1 MVGGGE
7 IESVSGQEAID
18 IDSDTWREFRA
29 GDSPIEQVNVVL
41 GEEGGHP
48 ADWED
53 GVVTVAEEMNK
64 GRYGTSTLENEL
76 FDQMDEAFEDT
87 IERELEDQAD
97 ILEDRFSFLDD
108 FGLRY
113 EGVQVAELEG
123 AAGHHGREVSKWGQ
137 ANNGS
142 DYIVV
147 DYSHMP
153 DIDPLEDTVEG
164 SAERLVR
171 HEAVHALQSA
181 VDNGFSSVW
190 RRTGSRDIERAT
202 TEGMARYEQY
212 KGTNIERRAEQVVQD
227 PEEVADFWRKRVV
240 DEDLEASD
248 PYSYGE
254 LAAYF
259 LEEAHR
265 QRKFDEMAQKDPT
278 PAAHIPTV
286 NEYAEKQARK
296 TMLDNPEKEQLDEAL
311 EEASQHMDVPFYG
324 NLVEEEYDQM
334 QAYLEGDDDFRE
346 RLASPEDASS
356 LVRILEEEEAA
367 NRALESAS
375 FVLDN
380 TDYDSEDYLR
390 AEARMLAAERLDFQ
404 TEQYDALKQTVEDS
418 GSPEYGGERA
428 TA

>member
-18 IDSDTWREFRA
+18 IVSDTWREFRA
-29 GDSPIEQVNVVL
+29 GDPPIEQVNVVL

-48 ADWED
+48 ADWDD

-97 ILEDRFSFLDD
+97 ILEERFSFLDD

-123 AAGHHGREVSKWGQ
+123 FGAHHGGEVSKWGQ
-137 ANNGS
+137 ANNGR
-142 DYIVV
+142 DHIVV
-147 DYSHMP
+147 DYSYMP
-153 DIDPLEDTVEG
+153 WIDPLEENVE
-164 SAERLVR
+164 ARARRVIR
-171 HEAVHALQSA
+171 HEAVHALQDEIDDRFRDVSIQS
-181 VDNGFSSVW
+181 GPK
-190 RRTGSRDIERAT
+190 DIERASK
-202 TEGMARYEQY
+202 EGLARYEQY

-227 PEEVADFWRKRVV
+227 PEEIADFWRNRVV

-265 QRKFDEMAQKDPT
+265 QRKLDEMAEQDPT
-278 PAAHIPTV
+278 RAAHIPTL
-286 NEYAEKQARK
+286 NEYAEKQTRK
-296 TMLDNPEKEQLDEAL
+296 TMLENPEKEELDSAL
-311 EEASQHMDVPFYG
+311 EEAGQHMDVPFYG
-324 NLVEEEYDQM
+324 SLVEEEYDQM
-334 QAYLEGDDDFRE
+334 EAYLEGDAEFTE
-346 RLASPEDASS
+346 KLASPEGASG
-356 LVRILEEEEAA
+356 LVKVLEEEEAA
-367 NRALESAS
+367 NRALESAT
-375 FVLDN
+375 FALNN
-380 TDYDSEDYLR
+380 TDYDTEDYLR
-390 AEARMLAAERLDFQ
+390 AEARILAAERLDFE
-404 TEQYDALKQTVEDS
+404 TEQYDTLKQTVQTADTEYS
-418 GSPEYGGERA
+418 GKSA
-428 TA
+428 AA